1 MNLEQV
7 VRPFAPPAILSTKR
21 IVPAPTKEASE
32 ATITWG
38 SAGSIPQPEK
48 IPDTGSDYILKECAQ
63 DHKMTEKERTFE
75 IVRVHNKDD
84 PTQFVDVARPITI
97 TFTETKAKTYT
108 STFGYKKSST
118 ESQSD
123 SSYVDPITTEGCD
136 TEYDLDNSTI

>member
-48 IPDTGSDYILKECAQ
+48 IPDTGSDYIL
-63 DHKMTEKERTFE
+63 KERTFE